1 VTLAHNA
8 VGPNEVWSAWNM
20 SPLVIGALVVAA
32 IAYLRG
38 LRRLGHAGHT
48 LIGHRREAA
57 FYAGLVCAGVALLSP
72 LDALSDTLFSAH
84 MVQHLVLI
92 LCAAPL
98 VIYGAP
104 TVPLLLCLPVRFR
117 RPLQRWRHKRAQV
130 LAVLGGPL
138 LVWALHTGAMWAWHQ
153 PALYEAG
160 LRDETL
166 HAIEH
171 SILLVTA
178 LLVWGIAIPAP
189 RSRPRY
195 GAAIALVFGTALQ
208 SGALGAILTFA
219 TTRLYSVHAQGPS
232 MWGFSQLQD
241 QQLAGAIMWIPAGA
255 VYFVSIAVLCRRWL
269 SDEPRRNAGEPLMAG
284 AEKR

>member
-171 SILLVTA
+171 SSLLVTA

-189 RSRPRY
+189 DRALGTGRRSRLCSEQPFRVVPSEPYSRSQPPASIQFTPRARAC
-195 GAAIALVFGTALQ
+195 GGFLSSRINSSPV
-208 SGALGAILTFA
+208 
-219 TTRLYSVHAQGPS
+219 PS
-232 MWGFSQLQD
+232 CGYR
-241 QQLAGAIMWIPAGA
+241 PAR
-255 VYFVSIAVLCRRWL
+255 FTSSR
-269 SDEPRRNAGEPLMAG
+269 
-284 AEKR
+284 